1 MRRYLLSIC
10 LLLGACSGLPERVRE
25 VPVTDV
31 TYSQASPNLNSYKE
45 TSVRWGGVIV
55 DVENEENFT
64 LLQVLSY
71 PLNSYG
77 RPQLNKQTEGRFVI
91 KSAEFL
97 DPAVYAKDKEI
108 TVAGTIK
115 GDIERTIGKKTVRL
129 PLISSTA
136 IYLWPVYYRNDPY
149 FGYGYRGYGGYG
161 YGFSPYFGYGYS
173 PYWGGYY
180 GPWGYGPYW

>member
-10 LLLGACSGLPERVRE
+10 LLLGACSGLPERVRG